1 MPTAAVVCLA
11 LAMYHEARSEGVIG
25 QLAVGQV
32 VINRAASGDRRW
44 PSSICAVVKQG
55 GEKPLHKCQFSF
67 YCDGKSDRPYESDL
81 WADSLWN
88 SNWMLNGYVT
98 IHSLEKATCYHTTK
112 VKPRWAKGLK
122 GLKIES
128 HIFYDC

>member
-81 WADSLWN
+81 WIDALWN
-88 SNWMLNGYVT
+88 SNWMLHGYVT
-98 IHSLEKATCYHTTK
+98 IPSLEKATCYHTTK
-112 VKPRWAKGLK
+112 VKPRWAKRLK